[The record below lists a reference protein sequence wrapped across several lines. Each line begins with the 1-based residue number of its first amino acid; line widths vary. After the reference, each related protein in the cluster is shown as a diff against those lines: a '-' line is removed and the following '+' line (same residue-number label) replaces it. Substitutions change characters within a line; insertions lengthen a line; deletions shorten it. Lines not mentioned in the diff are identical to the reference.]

1 MKDLMK
7 SIEDRS
13 QLAGSNHLEALL
25 FSLGK
30 DKKTNKELV
39 FGINVFK
46 VRELMAIPDIT
57 PLPNAQDYLV
67 GIVTV
72 RGQSIPVIDLP
83 AFCGIDS
90 EEPAKIL
97 IITEYNRQV
106 QGLLAHEVETIERL
120 AWGDIK
126 LPPAQPDGNQSGLLT
141 GIYQMGEG
149 RTLML
154 LDVEKVLSDVLGSR
168 EEANING
175 IERDSLQG
183 IKVFFCDDSRVARG
197 QMRRVLDH
205 LGISYASEVDGEV
218 AWRQLNKL
226 ADRAEQNG
234 HHLQDD
240 VNCII
245 TDIEMPGMDG
255 YVLTKKIKSDPR
267 FAGIPVIMHSS
278 LSAHSNQSLGENIGV
293 DAYVPKLN
301 PAELAS
307 TISRLVM
314 KHKKAA

>member
-1 MKDLMK
+1 MNDLMQ
-7 SIEDRS
+7 SIDERS
-13 QLAGSNHLEALL
+13 KLAGSNHLEALL
-25 FSLGK
+25 FSLGL
-30 DKKTNKELV
+30 DRKTGKNLL

-46 VRELMAIPDIT
+46 VRELMAIPEIT
-57 PLPNAQDYLV
+57 PLPNSQDCLV

-83 AFCGIDS
+83 KFCGIDA

-126 LPPAQPDGNQSGLLT
+126 LPPAMPDGNQSGLLT
-141 GIYQMGEG
+141 GIYQLGEDQ
-149 RTLML
+149 TLML
-154 LDVEKVLSDVLGSR
+154 LDVEKVLSDVIGSR
-168 EEANING
+168 EEASING
-175 IERDSLQG
+175 IERNSLQG
-183 IKVFFCDDSRVARG
+183 VKVFFCDDSRVARG

-205 LGISYASEVDGEV
+205 LGIAYMSEIDGQA
-218 AWRQLNKL
+218 AWTQLNVL
-226 ADRAEQNG
+226 ADRAVQAG
-234 HHLQDD
+234 HHLRDD
-240 VNCII
+240 VHCII

-255 YVLTKKIKSDPR
+255 YVLTKHIKNDPR
-267 FAGIPVIMHSS
+267 FEGVPVIMHSS
-278 LSAHSNQSLGENIGV
+278 LSANSNQNMGEKIGV

-314 KHKKAA
+314 KHQKAA